1 MNQHKISN
9 NSLIY
14 TITHSLINIAIPKTY
29 FNFGILN
36 TSMANLSSSRQK
48 AVLRKYARKLKF
60 LMMVVSIG
68 IIVWTLPKQA
78 KFRYE
83 IEKGRIWTQKD
94 LISPYNFAIL
104 KTQQELDN
112 DRKVILSSI
121 TPIYQLNT
129 NIADQQLDAFKSDLE
144 IKWHTAGIN
153 DKFKNDY
160 INTGYN
166 LLKHIYDVGILKTDP
181 KYQQNS
187 QNYTITILDKNVG
200 TDKNTADLFTRDKAL
215 DYFNQV
221 LNTRKDIDKSFL
233 LDLVLNRMQSNLI
246 YDDLLTTRLQ
256 KEALENLS
264 LTRGMVQKE
273 DILVT
278 TGSVVNDEVYQ
289 KLISYKKAFEDSSR
303 VNGDRRLVMLGQV
316 ILVAVA
322 IALLMV
328 FLYLFRRDIYD
339 DNRLVSLILLVITA
353 MLATLSLAIKLQTPN
368 LYYIPYCIVPI
379 IIRILFDTRLAL
391 NIHLLVV
398 LIAGFF
404 VPNSFEFAY
413 FEITAG
419 MVSIY
424 SIKNLIRREQFLISA
439 LIITF
444 SYFMAFIGISFIR
457 EGSFL
462 SINWMDFLPFV
473 VSVLLTLLA
482 YPLIYIFEKIFAI
495 TSDITLIELTNT
507 NAPLLR
513 ELAFTAPGTFQH
525 SLQVA
530 NLAENAI
537 YSIGGNALLVR
548 AGALY
553 HDIGKLENPLF
564 FIENQSSGFNP
575 HDKLPYEES
584 AQIIIRHVSKGV
596 EMAENANIPEVV
608 IDFIRTHHG
617 DTRVDYFYQSYLKN
631 FPEKMINEKVFR
643 YPGPIPFTKEGGVLM
658 LADSVE
664 AASRSLKEPDEKSIS
679 ELVDRIVKYKLDQD
693 QLKDSDITLKDIETI
708 KTIFKRM
715 LMSIYH
721 VRINY

>member
-1 MNQHKISN
+1 
-9 NSLIY
+9 
-14 TITHSLINIAIPKTY
+14 
-29 FNFGILN
+29 
-36 TSMANLSSSRQK
+36 MANLSSSRQK
-48 AVLRKYARKLKF
+48 AILRKYARNLKF
-60 LMMVVSIG
+60 LMMAVSISL
-68 IIVWTLPKQA
+68 IVWTLPKQA

-83 IEKGRIWTQKD
+83 IEKGRIWTQSD
-94 LISPYNFAIL
+94 LVSPYNFAVL
-104 KTQQELDN
+104 KTPAEIDS
-112 DRKVILSSI
+112 DRKTILATI

-129 NIADQQLDAFKSDLE
+129 EIEGRQLDNFKSDLE
-144 IKWHTAGIN
+144 VKWHAAGMDDRSKSN
-153 DKFKNDY
+153 Y
-160 INTGYN
+160 INTGTE
-166 LLKHIYDVGILKTDP
+166 LLKHIYDVGILKLNP
-181 KYQQNS
+181 KYQQYS
-187 QNYTITILDKNVG
+187 VNYPITVLNKNVG
-200 TDKNTADLFTRDKAL
+200 TDKNTADLFTREKAL
-215 DYFNQV
+215 AYCNQA
-221 LNTRKDIDKSFL
+221 LSARKDIDKSFL
-233 LDLVLNRMQSNLI
+233 LDLVLNRLQSNLV
-246 YDDLLTTRLQ
+246 YDDALTSRLE
-256 KEALENLS
+256 KEAIESLS
-264 LTRGMVQKE
+264 ITRGMVQKDE
-273 DILVT
+273 ILVRK
-278 TGSVVNDEVYQ
+278 GSVVNDDVYQ
-289 KLISYKKAFEDSSR
+289 KLESYKKAFEDNSR
-303 VNGDRRLVMLGQV
+303 VNGDRRLVILGQLL
-316 ILVAVA
+316 LVTTAL
-322 IALLMV
+322 ALLMV

-353 MLATLSLAIKLQTPN
+353 MLGTLSLAIKLQMPN

-439 LIITF
+439 VIITF
-444 SYFMAFIGISFIR
+444 SYFVSFLGISFIR
-457 EGSFL
+457 EGTFL
-462 SINWMDFLPFV
+462 KINWMDFLPFV

-482 YPLIYIFEKIFAI
+482 YPLIYIFEKVFEL

-553 HDIGKLENPLF
+553 HDIGKLENPLY

-584 AQIIIRHVSKGV
+584 AQIIIRHVSQGV
-596 EMAENANIPEVV
+596 EMAEKANLPQVV

-631 FPEKMINEKVFR
+631 YPEKNINEKVFR
-643 YPGPIPFTKEGGVLM
+643 YPGPIPFSKEGGVLM

-679 ELVDRIVKYKLDQD
+679 DLVDKIVKYKLDQD
-693 QLKDSDITLKDIETI
+693 QLKDSAITLKDIETI
-708 KTIFKRM
+708 KAIFKKM